1 MQGNDK
7 RTDGS
12 HTKLSTFEEHAV
24 VYAAV
29 IDSALDSVV
38 VVDEEGLVV
47 TINPAAEETF
57 GYSRAEAIGRE
68 IGSLIVPEH
77 MRSAHSSGMARYK
90 ATGDPHVLGR
100 RVEMDA
106 RCKDG
111 RIIPVELAI
120 TEVNLP
126 SGRLFTANLRDLS
139 AARAAAAEIERQ
151 RDALYQGEKLSAI
164 GSLLAGIAHELNN
177 PLSIV
182 LGQASILREEIEADV
197 RRHLSAERAAKIE
210 TAAQRC
216 ARVIRSFLAIAR
228 QRKAEKKPISIV
240 PLIDASVELVLYGLK
255 SSGIQVERDYAAA
268 LPDAFADPDQVQNI
282 LVNLLVN
289 AMQALEQREGPRRIR
304 ISTRG
309 NERTLTIG
317 VADNGPG
324 IPAAI
329 AQRIF
334 DPFFTTKPE
343 GMGTGI
349 GLSISRGLAEAQG
362 GALTLRDTSEGAAF
376 ELTLPLAAT
385 ADDGASADA
394 AAEGADILDDGQ
406 NRPRA
411 ILIDDE
417 IEIAMLMA
425 EFLRGGGYSC
435 EVAAG
440 GRAAQAIIDAHAGR
454 FDVLVCD
461 IRMPDVDGQALFRW
475 LGAHHPSL
483 VERTIFVT
491 GDSLGPAAGRFLAES
506 RRPVLEKPFT
516 ADELTR
522 QVAALVAEQTAKQS
536 RNV

>member
-1 MQGNDK
+1 MQGNDE

-12 HTKLSTFEEHAV
+12 QTKLSTFEEHAV

-47 TINPAAEETF
+47 TINPAAEATF

-77 MRSAHSSGMARYK
+77 MRSAHSNGMARYK
-90 ATGDPHVLGR
+90 ATRDPHVLGR

-182 LGQASILREEIEADV
+182 LGQASILREEIESDA
-197 RRHLSAERAAKIE
+197 RRHLAAERAAKIE

-228 QRKAEKKPISIV
+228 QRKAEKKPISVV

-255 SSGIQVERDYAAA
+255 SSGILVERDYAAA

-282 LVNLLVN
+282 VVNLLVN
-289 AMQALEQREGPRRIR
+289 AMQALDQRDGPRRIR
-304 ISTRG
+304 ISATATD
-309 NERTLTIG
+309 RTLTIG

-324 IPAAI
+324 IPDAI

-362 GALTLRDTSEGAAF
+362 GTLTLRDTAEGAAF
-376 ELTLPLAAT
+376 ELTLPFAANM
-385 ADDGASADA
+385 DDPASTDA
-394 AAEGADILDDGQ
+394 AEEEAGLLDGGRD
-406 NRPRA
+406 RPRA

-425 EFLRGGGYSC
+425 EFLNGSGYSC

-454 FDVLVCD
+454 FDVVVCD
-461 IRMPDVDGQALFRW
+461 LRMPDVDGQALFRW
-475 LGAHHPSL
+475 LSAHHPSL
-483 VERTIFVT
+483 VDRTIFVT

-506 RRPVLEKPFT
+506 RRPVLEKPFA

-522 QVAALVAEQTAKQS
+522 QVAALVAEQAAKQS